1 MHRYLRHAL
10 LNASLSASL
19 ALLAVESKIEQVT
32 VSSTGE
38 QSTWYRVRVGPQ
50 ASLAKADAD
59 AAASKTGDKDVS
71 VGVAYLGYQQY
82 DKAAA
87 ALERGL
93 GKGGVTNQANAQL
106 LLGIAQLGAG
116 RKEEARKAFKAVKGN
131 PTLERLANLWTLH
144 AQA

>member
-1 MHRYLRHAL
+1 
-10 LNASLSASL
+10 
-19 ALLAVESKIEQVT
+19 
-32 VSSTGE
+32 
-38 QSTWYRVRVGPQ
+38 
-50 ASLAKADAD
+50 
-59 AAASKTGDKDVS
+59 VS

-87 ALERGL
+87 AIERGL
-93 GKGGVTNQANAQL
+93 GKGGVTSPADAQL

-116 RKEEARKAFKAVKGN
+116 RKDEARKAFKAVKGN